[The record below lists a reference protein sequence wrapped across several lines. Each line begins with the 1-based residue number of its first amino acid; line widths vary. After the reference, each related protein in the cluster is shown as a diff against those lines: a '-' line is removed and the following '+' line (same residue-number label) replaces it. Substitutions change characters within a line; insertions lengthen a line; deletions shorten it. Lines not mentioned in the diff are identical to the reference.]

1 MSEKLEN
8 LISFVKNKKS
18 WQYFLNKNFPSN
30 KVEEYKYLDLRF
42 LSNFDLKPI
51 EDNLNTSQL
60 DINLLKRLVFDE
72 KEFYNFVFI
81 NGKFLENFSN
91 LPKTLKINKL
101 QNRSSEN
108 EKIALKNLNLAFSE
122 KILEFN
128 FTESLKKPIAFVHI
142 NARLDEKANEKS
154 IYSNYRVSLF
164 KDVKISMIDKFV
176 NYEKN
181 DFFNNNII
189 DIFLDENAYLD
200 HNILQESEDNLQFNH
215 YKVDLETKAIYR
227 GFLLNQKSKISRFD
241 FEINLNKIDS
251 DAQINGIYLGE
262 KDQILDHYIKTNH
275 SFKNTLSSHYL
286 KGILKDRSK
295 GIFYASTIA
304 KKGVKK
310 IVAKQLNKN
319 ILLDNESSCFSR
331 PELWIKADDVKC
343 SHGSTTGQLDLDA
356 IFYLQTRGFSFDA
369 AKEVLLKAFT
379 DEIFEMIID
388 ENIKKI
394 IKEKI

>member
-1 MSEKLEN
+1 M
-8 LISFVKNKKS
+8 
-18 WQYFLNKNFPSN
+18 
-30 KVEEYKYLDLRF
+30 
-42 LSNFDLKPI
+42 
-51 EDNLNTSQL
+51 
-60 DINLLKRLVFDE
+60 
-72 KEFYNFVFI
+72 
-81 NGKFLENFSN
+81 
-91 LPKTLKINKL
+91 
-101 QNRSSEN
+101 
-108 EKIALKNLNLAFSE
+108 E

-128 FTESLKKPIAFVHI
+128 FTKSIERPIAFIHI
-142 NARLDEKANEKS
+142 NTSLDKKVNKKS
-154 IYSNYRVSLF
+154 IYTNYRVSLF

-176 NYEKN
+176 NHEKN

-189 DIFLDENAYLD
+189 DIFLDENSYLD
-200 HNILQESEDNLQFNH
+200 HNILQESEDNFQFNH
-215 YKVDLETKAIYR
+215 YKVDLETNAIYR
-227 GFLLNQKSKISRFD
+227 GFLLNQKSKISRFN

-262 KDQILDHYIKTNH
+262 NDQILDHYIKTNH
-275 SFKNTLSSHYL
+275 NFKKTYSFHYL

-343 SHGSTTGQLDLDA
+343 PHGSTTGQLDFDA
-356 IFYLQTRGFSFDA
+356 IFYLQARGFSFIA
-369 AKEVLLKAFT
+369 AKEILLKAFI
-379 DEIFEMIID
+379 DEIFEKIVD

-394 IKEKI
+394 IKKIK